1 MGMPR
6 TPRPLPEALS
16 PGFTTAQARAAGV
29 SPRRLRAGDLER
41 PFHGARLRPMDLA
54 ADETV
59 PLAADRRARERVLVR
74 AQAATGILTP
84 SAAFA
89 GWTAAAAWGVP
100 LPDGFDPDRVLD
112 VVTPHP
118 HRAPRGQGIHGRE
131 LRAHL
136 YLTVTREGLR
146 VTSPAS
152 TWALL
157 AGELSPRWLTIVGDH
172 LVRVPRSDRGIPQ
185 PHLRLT
191 DRETLARAAHSSGRR
206 HRARLEAALAD
217 IRVGSFSR
225 LETEYRL
232 DASAAGLPDLEID
245 VEIRDGDGR
254 LLGIADGVYAR
265 YGVIVE
271 IEGDHHRTS
280 RRQWNRDIDR
290 LAAFAAAGWEVI
302 RLTGARVRG
311 GNACALV
318 AQALR
323 RHGWRG

>member
-1 MGMPR
+1 MPR
-6 TPRPLPEALS
+6 TPRPLPTSLS
-16 PGFTTAQARAAGV
+16 SGFTTAQARAAGV

-41 PFHGARLRPMDLA
+41 PFHGARLRPLTLPFDDA
-54 ADETV
+54 A
-59 PLAADRRARERVLVR
+59 PLAQDRRMRQLVR
-74 AQAATGILTP
+74 ARAEAAAGVLTP
-84 SAAFA
+84 SAAFT
-89 GWTAAAAWGVP
+89 GWTAAAAWGAP
-100 LPDGFDPDRVLD
+100 LPDGFDPERDLD

-118 HRAPRGQGIHGRE
+118 HRAPRGRGVHGRE

-136 YLTVTREGLR
+136 FSTVTHEGLR

-157 AGELSPRWLTIVGDH
+157 AAELSPRWLTIVGDY
-172 LVRVPRSDRGIPQ
+172 LVRVPRCDRGIPQ
-185 PHLRLT
+185 PHRQLT
-191 DRETLARAAHSSGRR
+191 MPETLARAAHETGRR
-206 HRARLEAALAD
+206 HRARMEAALDD

-245 VEIRDGDGR
+245 VEIRDAHGR

-290 LAAFAAAGWEVI
+290 LAAFAAEGWEVI
-302 RLTGARVRG
+302 RLTAARIRG
-311 GNACALV
+311 GSACALV

-323 RHGWRG
+323 RHGWPG